1 MIVPRVQPLREAR
14 KFGAE
19 ELFFSTTD
27 TKGRIRYGNEVF
39 TRVSGYSEEELVGE
53 PHNIIRHPQVPRC
66 VFKLLWNYLEAGK
79 PIAAYVKNLAKD
91 GRHYWV
97 LAMITPCKEGYL
109 SVRLKPS
116 TPLFEAAKELYAR
129 VLEEEQLVEAR
140 TNKRE
145 AIEKATPIMLQ
156 GLAEAGFPDYDAFM
170 RAALCEEL
178 NALRPKIAAVR
189 GTRVEC
195 DETACLVRL
204 RGCSGEL
211 VDTIEG
217 LFQSLSRF
225 HTLGDRLFE
234 RHAALD
240 ELGKSLTFS
249 SLNANLAASRMGA
262 AGATLSVIS
271 RSLGERSKEADQM
284 LGDLMSRMGP
294 LCSEARRLA
303 FDVAVAQL
311 QAYVSESYATELRGD
326 AFAANPAGV
335 REGLECLS
343 EELLTRSRSVMNG
356 LGGLYSDIRALGA
369 SSEEVSKQVER
380 MQVVQLNGRIEVAA
394 QTQAGAFTGI
404 FDDIGKIIEES
415 RGDCL
420 AVTEMLDT
428 AAQQITQLVKIQ
440 PKLAEQLDQLSAVV
454 ADAVSLSEE
463 QIDDTRELVEV

>member
-1 MIVPRVQPLREAR
+1 MIVPRVQPVREAR
-14 KFGAE
+14 RFGAE

-27 TKGRIRYGNEVF
+27 KKGRIRYGNEVF
-39 TRVSGYSEEELVGE
+39 TRVSGYTEEELVGE
-53 PHNIIRHPQVPRC
+53 PHNIIRHPHVPRC
-66 VFKLLWNYLEAGK
+66 VFKLLWNYLESGK
-79 PIAAYVKNLAKD
+79 SIAAYVKNLAKD
-91 GRHYWV
+91 GRYYWV
-97 LAMITPCKEGYL
+97 LAMITPCKQGYL

-116 TPLFEAAKELYAR
+116 TALFEAAQNLYDA
-129 VLEEEQLVEAR
+129 VLEEEQLIEAR
-140 TNKRE
+140 ANKRE
-145 AIEKATPIMLQ
+145 AIEKATPLLLK
-156 GLAEAGFPDYDAFM
+156 GLADAGFPDYDSFM

-178 NALRPKIAAVR
+178 NALRPHIAAVR
-189 GTRVEC
+189 EQRAPA
-195 DETACLVRL
+195 DETECLIRL
-204 RGCSGEL
+204 RQASAEV
-211 VDTIEG
+211 VDTMEG

-284 LGDLMSRMGP
+284 LGELMSRMGP

-311 QAYVSESYATELRGD
+311 QAYVSESYASELNGE
-326 AFAANPAGV
+326 AIAVNPAGI
-335 REGLECLS
+335 REGLECIS
-343 EELLTRSRSVMNG
+343 DELLSRSRSVMDG
-356 LGGLYSDIRALGA
+356 LGGLYADICTLGA
-369 SSEEVSKQVER
+369 SSEQVSKQVER

-420 AVTEMLDT
+420 AVTEMLEG
-428 AAQQITQLVKIQ
+428 AGQQITKLVQLQ
-440 PKLAEQLDQLSAVV
+440 PTLAEQLDDLSAVV
-454 ADAVSLSEE
+454 DDAVAMSAAQTEAEPVLA
-463 QIDDTRELVEV
+463 